1 MLIPYENR
9 QIFIASQPIDF
20 RMSID
25 GLSQFILKE
34 KSSYLHDGS
43 IYVFYNKHKNKIK
56 CLFWDRN
63 GFVLYY
69 KRLDKCTFK
78 LKQMLH
84 SIESIT
90 AEELEIILA
99 GLEPTPI
106 EYKPIVIEHEKPRRL
121 NGTGIPRMAKNT
133 KVVQ

>member
-9 QIFIASQPIDF
+9 NIYIASQPTDF

-25 GLSQFILKE
+25 GLSNFIQQE
-34 KSSYLHDGS
+34 KKAHLHDGS
-43 IYVFYNKHKNKIK
+43 IYVFYNKHRDKIK

-69 KRLDKCTFK
+69 KRLDKCKFK
-78 LKQMLH
+78 MKKMLN

-90 AEELEIILA
+90 AEELEILLS
-99 GLEPTPI
+99 GLDPQPI
-106 EYKPIVIEHEKPRRL
+106 ERQTQLLEHR
-121 NGTGIPRMAKNT
+121 A
-133 KVVQ
+133 

>member
-9 QIFIASQPIDF
+9 NIFIASQPTDF

-25 GLSQFILKE
+25 GLSSFIQRQAGTH
-34 KSSYLHDGS
+34 LHDGS
-43 IYVFYNKHKNKIK
+43 IYVFYNKNKDKIK

-69 KRLDKCTFK
+69 KRLDKCKFK
-78 LKQMLH
+78 MKDMLN

-90 AEELEIILA
+90 ANELEILLS
-99 GLEPTPI
+99 GFDPQPI
-106 EYKPIVIEHEKPRRL
+106 ERKPMLLENKHDT
-121 NGTGIPRMAKNT
+121 NGRYVDSRYSA
-133 KVVQ
+133 